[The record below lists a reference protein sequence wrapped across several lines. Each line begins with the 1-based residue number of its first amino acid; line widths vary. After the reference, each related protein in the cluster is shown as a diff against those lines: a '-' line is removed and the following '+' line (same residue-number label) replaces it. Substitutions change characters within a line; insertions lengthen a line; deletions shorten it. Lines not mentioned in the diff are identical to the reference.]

1 MKQRNRKIKYII
13 LKWLLLF
20 IFFVLILLYIIQ
32 ILSLNTYYEKYKT
45 RQLEKISKTIKNTSD
60 ISNTKLED
68 LAYENGICVSV
79 YDEGNNKNISTMFN
93 KGCIFSDKKSIN
105 RYINKFLKEEKDE
118 ETILIKNNR
127 FKKKT
132 MIKAIKYDE
141 NTYIFL
147 STSIEPLD
155 STIVLLKR
163 QYFQAVLLLVLIS
176 IIVGIIISKELSKP
190 IEKLN
195 KTANELSKG
204 NFNIKFSTNSNIEEI
219 NELSNTL
226 EKVKI
231 ELSKT
236 DELRRDLMANVG
248 HDLKTPLTMIK
259 AYAEMSRDLDNQSV
273 SKKKENMNI
282 IIDETERLNILVR
295 DILNLSKLQHNIDEL
310 KLEKFDINEVI
321 RNVLQK
327 YYILIDN
334 EGYEFIYNIM
344 DNRKINVYSDKK
356 RIEQVI
362 YNLINNAINYTGKDK
377 KVYVNLVEDS
387 KKIRIEIKDTGKG
400 IDKNEYKVI
409 WDKYYHNEKKHKR
422 NTIGTGLGL
431 SIVKSILEKHNYN
444 YGVFSKKGKGTTFYF
459 EIDKC

>member
-127 FKKKT
+127 FKNKT

-295 DILNLSKLQHNIDEL
+295 DILNLSKLQPNIDEL

>member
-1 MKQRNRKIKYII
+1 MKMAYVFLFMIKEIIKIYQQC
-13 LKWLLLF
+13 
-20 IFFVLILLYIIQ
+20 LIRVVFLV
-32 ILSLNTYYEKYKT
+32 T
-45 RQLEKISKTIKNTSD
+45 
-60 ISNTKLED
+60 
-68 LAYENGICVSV
+68 
-79 YDEGNNKNISTMFN
+79 
-93 KGCIFSDKKSIN
+93 KKSTN

-127 FKKKT
+127 FKNKT

-295 DILNLSKLQHNIDEL
+295 DILNLSKLQPNIDEL

>member
-282 IIDETERLNILVR
+282 IIDETERLN
-295 DILNLSKLQHNIDEL
+295 
-310 KLEKFDINEVI
+310 LE
-321 RNVLQK
+321 
-327 YYILIDN
+327 
-334 EGYEFIYNIM
+334 IY
-344 DNRKINVYSDKK
+344 
-356 RIEQVI
+356 
-362 YNLINNAINYTGKDK
+362 
-377 KVYVNLVEDS
+377 
-387 KKIRIEIKDTGKG
+387 
-400 IDKNEYKVI
+400 
-409 WDKYYHNEKKHKR
+409 
-422 NTIGTGLGL
+422 
-431 SIVKSILEKHNYN
+431 
-444 YGVFSKKGKGTTFYF
+444 
-459 EIDKC
+459 

>member
-295 DILNLSKLQHNIDEL
+295 DILNLSKLQPNIDEL

-344 DNRKINVYSDKK
+344 DNRKINVYSDKN

>member
-1 MKQRNRKIKYII
+1 MKMAYVFLFMIKEIIKIYQQC
-13 LKWLLLF
+13 
-20 IFFVLILLYIIQ
+20 LIRVVFLV
-32 ILSLNTYYEKYKT
+32 T
-45 RQLEKISKTIKNTSD
+45 
-60 ISNTKLED
+60 
-68 LAYENGICVSV
+68 
-79 YDEGNNKNISTMFN
+79 
-93 KGCIFSDKKSIN
+93 KKSTN

-127 FKKKT
+127 FKNKT

-295 DILNLSKLQHNIDEL
+295 DILNLSKLQPNIDEL

-409 WDKYYHNEKKHKR
+409 WDKYYHNEKKYKR

>member
-295 DILNLSKLQHNIDEL
+295 DILNLSKLQPNIDEL

>member
-259 AYAEMSRDLDNQSV
+259 AYTEMSRDLDNQSV

-295 DILNLSKLQHNIDEL
+295 DILNLSKLQSNVDEL